1 MTSLRRPMPRS
12 FSLSAAGGRR
22 WVVVAAIAVAA
33 VLVLLAVAQLVLP
46 SIAANR
52 IKDRLKKD
60 GTVESVSVSAF
71 PAIKLLWGHADHV
84 RVRMADVRASSAR
97 TAQLLN
103 QTDATH
109 DLDVSIGSYS
119 SGIVNLQDINFHKHG
134 SLLTADARLTDQAL
148 ARALPPGF
156 SVKPVASADGQLL
169 LQASASL
176 FGFGLAVDVLL
187 SSQDGALAL
196 EPVNVPFGQLA
207 RITVFS
213 DPRLDVQ
220 GVGAHRVAG
229 GYVLTASGTLH

>member
-1 MTSLRRPMPRS
+1 MPRS
-12 FSLSAAGGRR
+12 FSLAAAGERR
-22 WVVVAAIAVAA
+22 WVVVAAVVLAA

-52 IKDRLKKD
+52 IKDRLNKD
-60 GTVESVSVSAF
+60 GAVQSVSVSAF
-71 PAIKLLWGHADHV
+71 PAIKLLWGHADSV
-84 RVRMADVRASSAR
+84 RVRMTSVNASSVR

-103 QTDATH
+103 NTDATH
-109 DLDVSIGSYS
+109 DLDLSIGTYS
-119 SGIVNLQDINFHKHG
+119 SGIVTLQDINLRKRG

-148 ARALPPGF
+148 SRALPPGF
-156 SVKPVASADGQLL
+156 SVKPVASGGGQLL

-187 SSQDGALAL
+187 SSQGGALAL

-207 RITVFS
+207 RITVFN

-220 GVGAHRVAG
+220 GVGAQRVPG
-229 GYVLTASGTLH
+229 GYVLNASGTLH